1 VVATVDMNFML
12 GIDVISKT
20 DLISMLPKRFVAMH
34 AERFGIA
41 WVTSPMSV
49 GRQPVMAVA
58 PKAATQQRKGVM
70 APRVQLKP
78 CAPWRQR
85 AQSVVFLSKLWRRSR
100 VGAGGA
106 GPAP

>member
-1 VVATVDMNFML
+1 ML

-41 WVTSPMSV
+41 WVTAPMSV

-58 PKAATQQRKGVM
+58 PKVAMMDTGTAW
-70 APRVQLKP
+70 LFDIL
-78 CAPWRQR
+78 
-85 AQSVVFLSKLWRRSR
+85 AQVA
-100 VGAGGA
+100 GAIE
-106 GPAP
+106 P